1 MSSRQYRCGK
11 RDGDFSSGRRSV
23 PLVRGLLVL
32 VATFSMAATLTT
44 PVGAAQTAETEEA
57 QLVAREIELQNLI
70 GETEATLDAL
80 GLERSQVLVDID
92 SASAAIEGTTDALE
106 QLALRRREPAQ
117 VRLNMALERF
127 VNGEPAQRAF
137 SEGLDALNNDN
148 SPFEQQEVFGS
159 VLEAAEDQIVQI
171 DAQSE
176 SLQATVPDLIAT
188 RTGLVER
195 LTTIDSATLELRVA
209 RDDLENELA
218 EVTEALSWYRNSAN
232 RSILTG
238 RSTTLGRN
246 RTALVVKIDNV
257 PRARPQAGI
266 NDADIVY
273 VELVEGGATRYAA
286 VFHSEDVSTVGPV
299 RSMRTTDIN
308 LLRALDRPLFANS
321 GANQGTTSAVNASPL
336 VNIGHATSAG
346 GAYWRN
352 NNRSAPHN
360 LFSSTTSL
368 RNQASGGSP
377 PEMFNIRRPGT
388 ELPNESEA
396 TTGVSVSYQN
406 TSVSYTW
413 NGSGW
418 ARSQDGAATVDT
430 AGVRTAPET
439 VIVRFTPYGVSPADR
454 NSPEANVV
462 GTGRAWIFTEGRLVR
477 GSWHKPSADAVTN
490 YFDQNG
496 DPLELLPGRIWVELP
511 KPGGASLR

>member
-1 MSSRQYRCGK
+1 MNSQHHLLGVA
-11 RDGDFSSGRRSV
+11 DGGSVKLLRR
-23 PLVRGLLVL
+23 LVVL
-32 VATFSMAATLTT
+32 FAAFSMVATLTT
-44 PVGAAQTAETEEA
+44 PAGAAQSAQTEEA
-57 QLVAREIELQNLI
+57 ELTARETELTNLI
-70 GETEATLDAL
+70 GDIEATLADL
-80 GLERSQVLVDID
+80 EVERSQVLVDID
-92 SASAAIEGTTDALE
+92 SATAAIEGTTDALE

-137 SEGLDALNNDN
+137 SESLDALNNDN

-159 VLEAAEDQIVQI
+159 VLEAAEAQIVQI
-171 DAQSE
+171 DAQAQ
-176 SLQATVPDLIAT
+176 SLQASVPDLLAT

-195 LTTIDSATLELRVA
+195 LTTIDSATLELRVE

-218 EVTEALSWYRNSAN
+218 EVTEALAWYRNSAN
-232 RSILTG
+232 RSVLTG

-246 RTALVVKIDNV
+246 RAALVVKIDNV

-286 VFHSEDVSTVGPV
+286 VFHSEDVGTVGPV

-308 LLRALDRPLFANS
+308 LLRPLNRPLFANS
-321 GANQGTTSAVNASPL
+321 GANQGTTRAVNASPL
-336 VNIGHATSAG
+336 VNIGHATGAG

-352 NNRSAPHN
+352 NSRPAPHN

-368 RNQASGGSP
+368 RRQGSGGTP

-388 ELPNESEA
+388 EMPNKSEA
-396 TTGVSVSYQN
+396 STGVSVNYQS
-406 TSVSYTW
+406 TTVSYTW

-418 ARSQDGAATVDT
+418 ARSQDGRATVDT

-454 NSPEANVV
+454 NSPEANVL
-462 GTGRAWIFTEGRLVR
+462 GRGRAWIFTEGRLIR
-477 GSWHKPSADAVTN
+477 GSWQKPSADAVTN

-496 DPLELLPGRIWVELP
+496 DPLEILPGRVWVELP